1 MITCQVSNLL
11 HHLSLRRGIQVLR
24 QNGFSPSCLKRRAS
38 PEEKERNS
46 LPIEVSLWS
55 NHRVMEWL
63 RHVDL
68 AEYAPNLRGSGVH
81 GGLLIY
87 EPRFTA
93 DLFASLLSI
102 PANKTLLRRHLG
114 LHFRYAKLWLESLES
129 DLIYVSID
137 ASAIWWAARSWR
149 KSGRRRTSP
158 TLRRSRRPPK

>member
-1 MITCQVSNLL
+1 MWKKFGLRPNNVISPKVSNLL

-87 EPRFTA
+87 EARFTA
-93 DLFASLLSI
+93 ELFASLLSI

-114 LHFRYAKLWLESLES
+114 LHFRYAHHSYQSLTQQSFKLINLSNANLFQ
-129 DLIYVSID
+129 
-137 ASAIWWAARSWR
+137 RS
-149 KSGRRRTSP
+149 GGH
-158 TLRRSRRPPK
+158 

>member
-1 MITCQVSNLL
+1 MSNLL

-46 LPIEVSLWS
+46 LPIEVALWS

-102 PANKTLLRRHLG
+102 PAYKTLLRRHLG
-114 LHFRYAKLWLESLES
+114 LHFRYANDESL
-129 DLIYVSID
+129 
-137 ASAIWWAARSWR
+137 
-149 KSGRRRTSP
+149 
-158 TLRRSRRPPK
+158 

>member
-1 MITCQVSNLL
+1 MISRIQVSNLL

-114 LHFRYAKLWLESLES
+114 LHFRYANDESCFDPNKIWLES
-129 DLIYVSID
+129 
-137 ASAIWWAARSWR
+137 
-149 KSGRRRTSP
+149 P
-158 TLRRSRRPPK
+158 

>member
-1 MITCQVSNLL
+1 MLTVDDLFVLKVTNLL
-11 HHLSLRRGIQVLR
+11 HHLSIRRGIQVVR
-24 QNGFSPSCLKRRAS
+24 AHNFDPHCLKRRAAPGETLDPAS
-38 PEEKERNS
+38 
-46 LPIEVSLWS
+46 VSLWT

-68 AEYAPNLRGSGVH
+68 GEYAPNLRGSGVH

-114 LHFRYAKLWLESLES
+114 LHFRYAKKDELL
-129 DLIYVSID
+129 
-137 ASAIWWAARSWR
+137 
-149 KSGRRRTSP
+149 
-158 TLRRSRRPPK
+158 

>member
-1 MITCQVSNLL
+1 MTFANPKVSNLL
-11 HHLSLRRGIQVLR
+11 HHLSIRRGIQVLR

-93 DLFASLLSI
+93 ELFASLLSI

-114 LHFRYAKLWLESLES
+114 LHFRHVEICWP
-129 DLIYVSID
+129 VS
-137 ASAIWWAARSWR
+137 ALSAHWCTYRVSEIMLN
-149 KSGRRRTSP
+149 KSRNI
-158 TLRRSRRPPK
+158 LKHFL

>member
-1 MITCQVSNLL
+1 MDLLKVSNLL

-81 GGLLIY
+81 GGLLIF

-93 DLFASLLSI
+93 ELFASLLSI

-114 LHFRYAKLWLESLES
+114 LHFRYLHFFLNFCFIAFPSFFLHHHLLF
-129 DLIYVSID
+129 
-137 ASAIWWAARSWR
+137 
-149 KSGRRRTSP
+149 
-158 TLRRSRRPPK
+158 